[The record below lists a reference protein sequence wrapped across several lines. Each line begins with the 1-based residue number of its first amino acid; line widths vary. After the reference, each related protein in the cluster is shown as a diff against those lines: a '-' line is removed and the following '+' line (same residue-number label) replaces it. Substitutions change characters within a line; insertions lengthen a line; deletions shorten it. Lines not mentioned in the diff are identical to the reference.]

1 MKTAAMKHEWLKNT
15 GIHHC
20 PYRVRVRW
28 ACGGGH
34 GAVPAWAGCRITPGL
49 YPALGASLLLQ
60 GSTVTPELIAAHA
73 YCGDFDAQPG
83 RSAPETP
90 VSALLALPTVRFGGG
105 LPRNHVVAR
114 ATNVSTRVDLG
125 CWPING
131 AILALRWLKCLSVSH
146 PTRCRVG

>member
-1 MKTAAMKHEWLKNT
+1 MKTAAIKHEWLKNT
-15 GIHHC
+15 GRRPC
-20 PYRVRVRW
+20 LYRVRVRW

-34 GAVPAWAGCRITPGL
+34 GAVPAWAGCLVTPSL
-49 YPALGASLLLQ
+49 YPALRASLLLK
-60 GSTVTPELIAAHA
+60 GSTVAPELIAAHA
-73 YCGDFDAQPG
+73 YYGDFDAQPG

-90 VSALLALPTVRFGGG
+90 VPALLALPTVRFGGG

-114 ATNVSTRVDLG
+114 ATDVSTRFDVG

-131 AILALRWLKCLSVSH
+131 AILTLRRLKCLSVSS